1 MDLTIE
7 LRLKK
12 LMLFRLVMVT
22 TLLFIAAYVEAVSE
36 TLLPVNPL
44 YFLIGATYLLTVFY
58 ALALRSGRGLVPQV
72 YFQLLADL
80 LVITGLVYVAGG
92 VRAGFMLLYPIPAL
106 AGSAIIGRRGSVVLA
121 GVATLLYA
129 GTLWAVRAD
138 LVPAQGL
145 ADVPHLPARVVLYSI
160 FVTGVGCLTVAL
172 IGSYLSEGLRHAGQK
187 LEEAAGEVADLRE
200 LNQLIVSSIQSGL
213 MTADDFHRVL
223 FVNRFGEAI
232 LGQPAAAMRGRRL
245 GELFASALLEPRPE
259 ASLHTLTRLEIPYLR
274 PNGDAM
280 DLGISMTPLASALRG
295 AGGHLLVF
303 QDLTEVK
310 RLEEE
315 VRTKEKLAAVGEMA
329 AHLAHEIR
337 NPLGSISGS
346 AQVLMGGGDVSPE
359 QAHLLGIMVR
369 ESRRLSDALNR
380 FLFQARTVPRPRS
393 PVDLR
398 PLLTEAVSLLK
409 NGPEVGPQN
418 VVELDAEEGPH
429 LCLAD
434 PDQITQ
440 VFWNLARNGLEAMPG
455 GGHLSLRLRRQRDEI
470 VLTVKDQG
478 RGMGRLEQQRMFEP
492 FRSSTPMGTGLGL
505 AIVYRIVR
513 EHGGDITVRSAPSQG
528 TEVEVHLPMAS
539 VPTPTHA

>member
-1 MDLTIE
+1 
-7 LRLKK
+7 
-12 LMLFRLVMVT
+12 
-22 TLLFIAAYVEAVSE
+22 
-36 TLLPVNPL
+36 
-44 YFLIGATYLLTVFY
+44 
-58 ALALRSGRGLVPQV
+58 
-72 YFQLLADL
+72 
-80 LVITGLVYVAGG
+80 VAGG

-106 AGSAIIGRRGSVVLA
+106 AGSAILGRRGSVVLA
-121 GVATLLYA
+121 GIATLLYA
-129 GTLWAVRAD
+129 ATLWAVRAD

-172 IGSYLSEGLRHAGQK
+172 IGSYLSEGLRHAGVRLQ
-187 LEEAAGEVADLRE
+187 EAAGEVADLRE

-213 MTADDFHRVL
+213 MTTDDFHHIL
-223 FVNRFGEAI
+223 FVTRFGETI
-232 LGQPAAAMRGRRL
+232 LGQAAAALRGRRL
-245 GELFASALLEPRPE
+245 GELFATTLLEPQPQTSR
-259 ASLHTLTRLEIPYLR
+259 HTLTRLEMPYRR
-274 PNGDAM
+274 PNGDTL

-295 AGGHLLVF
+295 GGGHLLVF

-393 PVDLR
+393 AVDLR

-409 NGPEVGPQN
+409 NGPEVGDQN

-429 LCLAD
+429 MCLAD

-539 VPTPTHA
+539 VPAPAHA

>member
-1 MDLTIE
+1 MDLNIE

-44 YFLIGATYLLTVFY
+44 YFLIVFY
-58 ALALRSGRGLVPQV
+58 ALALRLGRGLVPQV

-80 LVITGLVYVAGG
+80 VVITGLVYVAGG

-106 AGSAIIGRRGSVVLA
+106 AGSAILGRRGSVVLA
-121 GVATLLYA
+121 GIATLLYA
-129 GTLWAVRAD
+129 ATLWAVRAD

-172 IGSYLSEGLRHAGQK
+172 IGSYLSEGLRHAGVRLQ
-187 LEEAAGEVADLRE
+187 EAAGEVADLRE

-213 MTADDFHRVL
+213 MTTDDFHHIL
-223 FVNRFGEAI
+223 FVNRFGETI
-232 LGQPAAAMRGRRL
+232 LGQAAAALRGRRL
-245 GELFASALLEPRPE
+245 GELFATTLLEPQPQTSR
-259 ASLHTLTRLEIPYLR
+259 HTLTRLEMPYRR
-274 PNGDAM
+274 PNGDTL

-295 AGGHLLVF
+295 GGGHLLVF
-303 QDLTEVK
+303 QDLTDIK

-393 PVDLR
+393 AVDLR

-409 NGPEVGPQN
+409 NGPEVGDQN

-429 LCLAD
+429 MCLAD

-539 VPTPTHA
+539 VPAPAHA